1 MSPDS
6 DGIGDPWDRFD
17 DALAS
22 ARNLL
27 ETGRNRYEIL
37 VEMNES
43 PTDRYVSALQNVE
56 AEIEAVDDVLD
67 VSEEDAVDAESVA
80 KQAELVADALDAA
93 WTFQTSL
100 LDAEFDIYRT
110 WHASLESRD
119 AVDCSDATDE
129 LDSIA
134 ELVQHQN
141 YTLLRTGDQF
151 TLENLRRKLASAERR
166 AMAEATPREYVQRC
180 LDAVDRFWE
189 ETTQDLKH
197 LVQADAP
204 VQVKSERAAVTE
216 LTDGLGDRL
225 DEQRVDDGAVDA
237 ARYALEG
244 AMMLR
249 YYTAHARYAY
259 EYCDRLSE
267 GIERV
272 DDAEPVVGGEVNR
285 VNLRRRDDA
294 EPVGERHVEERDVD
308 FVRGRVEDAIVGTT
322 TKTDAERVVDLLHE
336 HDGSLDRA
344 LAASE
349 LDTNSFFDGLR
360 TAFEEE
366 TINDIEVSFA

>member
-267 GIERV
+267 VIERV
-272 DDAEPVVGGEVNR
+272 
-285 VNLRRRDDA
+285 DDA